1 VLRTDYASHTDHRR
15 NSFHEGYAST
25 INGESEKGGHSLT
38 SGPCRMPETAMLNY
52 TSAGWFKPAGRCLSC
67 TPLIL
72 VHKLSCYRS
81 NAMNSMLAKMLV
93 IRIRPFW
100 FDHSNFVVSKNKHRA
115 YLLRAS
121 ISYGAVRI
129 STKQEWEPTSAGL
142 IMPQSL
148 LGQRSGTLTMYS
160 DQWRECS
167 GVKFHSLWQRSTKV
181 WAIVSPW
188 PCPFIGESFPHLIPY
203 HWSFLPL
210 VLICPLILLFYYD
223 YLW

>member
-1 VLRTDYASHTDHRR
+1 MAAPLKLDHLPLIHSQLYLKVLLLFVLRTDYASHTDHRR

-25 INGESEKGGHSLT
+25 INGESENGGHSLT

-67 TPLIL
+67 MPLIL

-100 FDHSNFVVSKNKHRA
+100 FDHSNFVVSKNKHGA

-121 ISYGAVRI
+121 ISYGG
-129 STKQEWEPTSAGL
+129 SS
-142 IMPQSL
+142 
-148 LGQRSGTLTMYS
+148 
-160 DQWRECS
+160 
-167 GVKFHSLWQRSTKV
+167 
-181 WAIVSPW
+181 
-188 PCPFIGESFPHLIPY
+188 
-203 HWSFLPL
+203 
-210 VLICPLILLFYYD
+210 
-223 YLW
+223 